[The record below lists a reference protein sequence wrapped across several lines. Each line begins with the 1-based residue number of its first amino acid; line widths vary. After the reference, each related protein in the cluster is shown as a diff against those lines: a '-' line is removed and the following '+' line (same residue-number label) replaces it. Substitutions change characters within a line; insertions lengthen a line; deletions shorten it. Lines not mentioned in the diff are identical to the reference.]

1 MLQGAWGVPLHIA
14 IIVLVAAGLHLL
26 GSRVINRA
34 VKRWI
39 ESGRSREDSLTDTPE
54 ATVELQSMI
63 MSQRR
68 EQRAKAVGQLLRSG
82 LVAGHLGH
90 GRRC

>member
-1 MLQGAWGVPLHIA
+1 MIGRR
-14 IIVLVAAGLHLL
+14 
-26 GSRVINRA
+26 SE
-34 VKRWI
+34 RWI
-39 ESGRSREDSLTDTPE
+39 ASGRSREDSLADTPE

-82 LVAGHLGH
+82 LVLVIWGTAA
-90 GRRC
+90 C